1 MKPFKRH
8 NKRLLIMIAMS
19 ITCAC
24 ASTAYAEINE
34 RPGPDATYDDKV
46 VLDSEWQIYHNEY
59 AGAEKRK
66 YTFNKGLTVSPNVSS
81 TGNAIYLS
89 GNVDVDFEL
98 GNGSEMNLESSG
110 GALEV
115 NPNSKLTINGD
126 NSNLYFGNKEW
137 DEYNDAATIYMDEG
151 SKLEIHAGNLTT
163 SGGAETNLKLFDN
176 AQATINLTGNFNSD
190 AGGTAIAME
199 NDYRNSDTSLSI
211 QAANITL
218 GTTDLE
224 TAHRKAGLYL
234 LAYEKN
240 GDNKLSVDLHAKDTL
255 KISGF
260 AKGIQTFGSSLI
272 NLKGKAIII
281 SAESDSQGK
290 GLSLDSYQAIK
301 PSTLNAEADNI
312 SISGSQYAI
321 YSEDRAITKLNATE
335 NVKLSSSYIGIY
347 AKDKADTQIKA
358 ADNIT
363 VSGSSWGAIY
373 NENGVNTQLHA
384 SKTLNLLSDKWGIV
398 NDNSIVNAQAEKAI
412 NIKGTVW
419 TSGGHITV
427 GKDSSTLQTVI
438 NGDLTAENNGY
449 ITAFVNN
456 AGSSFTGNTTDAHWQ
471 DVNTRDAGNKGI
483 HLTLN
488 DGSVWNDFDYDSTIQ
503 VLDTSKAKVDMQ
515 DSHFKGL
522 FIGTLKGDKSTFNMD
537 IDAGTNTN
545 NSDRLY
551 IAGTHTGNHYI
562 TLNNVNSEG
571 KIDGAAGTVL
581 VSVNNEQGKFFAND
595 HEGSL
600 YWYKYSLD
608 SKHNEQA
615 GSIYNTDW
623 YLKEVEVIPALPL
636 GPAFATKPK
645 PTTSVDAVDAT
656 QRLAFANWVED
667 DKFMQRMGD
676 LRYETNNEAGV
687 WMRVKSGKY
696 SGDGFSNRHTMYQL
710 GYDDVVKENEKL
722 KRYQGVAFS
731 YNDGKNS
738 FNRGS
743 GKLKAKSIGFYSTD
757 LRKKGH
763 YLDLGFKI
771 YNADSDFTVFDT
783 EGKKITGA
791 FDNTGI
797 SLSAKYGRKK
807 YIDEHWS
814 IEPQAQLTFG
824 YLGGARYTTSN
835 GIHVSQ
841 SDPNSVLGRIGCNFM
856 YDMDENNTVYLK
868 ANWLHQFAGNYGV
881 TLTNGNDSLRIDNH
895 DHDTWFEYG
904 FGFACMIGKNNHL
917 YADVERSTGGSLR
930 KDWQWNAGMFWT
942 F

>member
-1 MKPFKRH
+1 MKSKKT
-8 NKRLLIMIAMS
+8 NKILLS
-19 ITCAC
+19 ILTASLAFAC

-46 VLDSEWQIYHNEY
+46 VLDSEWQIYNDEY

-110 GALEV
+110 GALQV
-115 NPNSKLTINGD
+115 SPNSKLTINGD

-137 DEYNDAATIYMDEG
+137 DEYNDAATIYMDKG
-151 SKLEIHAGNLTT
+151 SKLEISAGNLTT

-176 AQATINLTGNFNSD
+176 AQANINLTGNFTSD

-224 TAHRKAGLYL
+224 TARRQAGLYL
-234 LAYEKN
+234 LAYAAN

-260 AKGIQTFGSSLI
+260 AKGIQTFGNALI
-272 NLKGKAIII
+272 NLRGKTIII

-290 GLSLDSYQAIK
+290 GLSLNSWDAAK
-301 PSTLNAEADNI
+301 PSILKAEAENLSIKGSDYAIYANDRVDAQLNATGDIN
-312 SISGSQYAI
+312 ISGSNYAI
-321 YSEDRAITKLNATE
+321 SANKNTDIQLKSGQNLN
-335 NVKLSSSYIGIY
+335 I
-347 AKDKADTQIKA
+347 
-358 ADNIT
+358 
-363 VSGSSWGAIY
+363 
-373 NENGVNTQLHA
+373 
-384 SKTLNLLSDKWGIV
+384 LSDTWGIV
-398 NDNSIVNAQAEKAI
+398 SFDSTVNAQAEKAI
-412 NIKGTVW
+412 NIRGKVW

-438 NGDLTAENNGY
+438 NGNLTAKNNGY
-449 ITAFVNN
+449 IAAFVNN

-488 DGSVWNDFDYDSTIQ
+488 DGSVWNDFGSNSTIQ

-515 DSHFKGL
+515 DGKFNGL

-537 IDAGTNTN
+537 IDASTNTN

-551 IAGTHTGNHYI
+551 IAGTHSGNHYI
-562 TLNNVNSEG
+562 TLNNVNADG
-571 KIDGAAGTVL
+571 NTDGAAGTVL
-581 VSVNNEQGKFFAND
+581 VSVKDEQGNFFAND
-595 HEGSL
+595 KEGSL
-600 YWYKYSLD
+600 YWNKYTLD
-608 SKHNEQA
+608 KQDSATDGYTK
-615 GSIYNTDW
+615 DW
-623 YLKEVEVIPALPL
+623 YLKKVEFIPS
-636 GPAFATKPK
+636 K

-667 DKFMQRMGD
+667 DKLMQRMGD
-676 LRYETNNEAGV
+676 LRHETNNEEGV
-687 WMRVKSGKY
+687 WVRVKGGKY

-710 GYDDVVKENEKL
+710 GYDDVVKNTDKL

-731 YNDGKNS
+731 YDDGKNS

-757 LRKKGH
+757 LRNKGH
-763 YLDLGFKI
+763 YLDLALKI
-771 YNADSDFTVFDT
+771 YDADSDFTVFDT
-783 EGKKITGA
+783 EGKKITGT
-791 FDNTGI
+791 FDNSGI
-797 SLSAKYGRKK
+797 SLSAEYGRKK
-807 YIDEHWS
+807 YLDEHWS

-824 YLGGARYTTSN
+824 YLDGARYTTSN

-856 YDMDENNTVYLK
+856 YDMDEKNTVYLK
-868 ANWLHQFAGNYGV
+868 ANWLHQFAGNYGA

-904 FGFACMIGKNNHL
+904 LGFACMTGKNNHL

-930 KDWQWNAGMFWT
+930 KNWQWNAGMFWT

>member
-46 VLDSEWQIYHNEY
+46 VLDSEWQIYNNEY

-66 YTFNKGLTVSPNVSS
+66 YTFNKGLTVSPNDSS

-98 GNGSEMNLESSG
+98 GNGSEMNLESSS
-110 GALEV
+110 GALNV
-115 NPNSKLTINGD
+115 NPNSKLTINGV
-126 NSNLYFGNKEW
+126 NSNLYFGNKNW
-137 DEYNDAATIYMDEG
+137 NEYNEAATIYMDKG
-151 SKLEIHAGNLTT
+151 SKLEINAGNLTT

-176 AQATINLTGNFNSD
+176 AQATINLTGDFTSD

-224 TAHRKAGLYL
+224 TADRMAGLYL
-234 LAYEKN
+234 LAYRED
-240 GDNKLSVDLHAKDTL
+240 GDNKLSVDLSAKDTL

-260 AKGIQTFGSSLI
+260 AKGIQTFGNALI
-272 NLKGKAIII
+272 NLRGKTIII

-290 GLSLDSYQAIK
+290 GLSLNSYDAAK
-301 PSTLNAEADNI
+301 PSILKAEAENL
-312 SISGSQYAI
+312 SITGSEYAI
-321 YSEDRAITKLNATE
+321 YANDRVDAQLNATGDI
-335 NVKLSSSYIGIY
+335 NISSSEYAIY
-347 AKDKADTQIKA
+347 ANDRVDAQLNATGDI
-358 ADNIT
+358 NISSSNYAISANKNT
-363 VSGSSWGAIY
+363 DIQLKSGQ
-373 NENGVNTQLHA
+373 N
-384 SKTLNLLSDKWGIV
+384 LNILSDTWGIV
-398 NDNSIVNAQAEKAI
+398 SFDSTVNAQAEKAI
-412 NIKGTVW
+412 NIRGKVW

-438 NGDLTAENNGY
+438 NGDLTAKNNGY
-449 ITAFVNN
+449 ITAFVNK

-515 DSHFKGL
+515 DDKFKGL

-537 IDAGTNTN
+537 IDASTNTN

-562 TLNNVNSEG
+562 TLNNVNADG
-571 KIDGAAGTVL
+571 NTDGAAGTVL
-581 VSVNNEQGKFFAND
+581 VSVKDEQGKFLAND
-595 HEGSL
+595 KESSL
-600 YWYKYSLD
+600 YWYKYTLD
-608 SKHNEQA
+608 HQDSTTD
-615 GSIYNTDW
+615 GYNTDW
-623 YLKEVEVIPALPL
+623 YLKGVEIIPAYPL
-636 GPAFATKPK
+636 NPANPR

-667 DKFMQRMGD
+667 DKLMQRMGD
-676 LRYETNNEAGV
+676 LRHETNNEEGV
-687 WMRVKSGKY
+687 WVRVKGGKY

-710 GYDDVVKENEKL
+710 GYDDVVKNTDKL
-722 KRYQGVAFS
+722 KRYQGVAFA
-731 YNDGKNS
+731 YDDGKNS

-757 LRKKGH
+757 LRNKGH
-763 YLDLGFKI
+763 YLDVVFKI
-771 YNADSDFTVFDT
+771 YDADSDFTVFDS

-797 SLSAKYGRKK
+797 SLSAEYGRKK
-807 YIDEHWS
+807 YLDEHWS
-814 IEPQAQLTFG
+814 IEPQAQLTLG

-856 YDMDENNTVYLK
+856 YDMDEKNTVYLK

-904 FGFACMIGKNNHL
+904 LGFACMTGKNNHL

-930 KDWQWNAGMFWT
+930 KNWQWNAGMFWT

>member
-1 MKPFKRH
+1 MKSKKT
-8 NKRLLIMIAMS
+8 NEILLS
-19 ITCAC
+19 ILTASLAFAC
-24 ASTAYAEINE
+24 ASNAYAEINE
-34 RPGPDATYDDKV
+34 RPKFDATYDEKV
-46 VLDSEWQIYHNEY
+46 VLDSEWQIYNDEY

-115 NPNSKLTINGD
+115 NTNSKLTINGV
-126 NSNLYFGNKEW
+126 NSNLYFGNKKW
-137 DEYNDAATIYMDEG
+137 DEYNGAATIYMDEG

-176 AQATINLTGNFNSD
+176 AQAKINLTGNFTSD

-224 TAHRKAGLYL
+224 TADRKAGLYL
-234 LAYEKN
+234 LAYKEN

-260 AKGIQTFGSSLI
+260 AKGIQTFGNALI
-272 NLKGKAIII
+272 NLRGKTIII

-290 GLSLDSYQAIK
+290 GLSLNSWDAAK
-301 PSTLNAEADNI
+301 PSILKAEAENLSIKGSDYAIYANDRVDAQLNATGDIN
-312 SISGSQYAI
+312 ISGSNYAI
-321 YSEDRAITKLNATE
+321 SANKNTDIQLKSGQNLN
-335 NVKLSSSYIGIY
+335 I
-347 AKDKADTQIKA
+347 
-358 ADNIT
+358 
-363 VSGSSWGAIY
+363 
-373 NENGVNTQLHA
+373 
-384 SKTLNLLSDKWGIV
+384 LSDTWGIV
-398 NDNSIVNAQAEKAI
+398 SFDSTVNAQAEKAI
-412 NIKGTVW
+412 NIKGTIW
-419 TSGGHITV
+419 TSGGNITV
-427 GKDSSTLQTVI
+427 GKDSSILQTVI
-438 NGDLTAENNGY
+438 NGDLTAKNNGY

-562 TLNNVNSEG
+562 TLNNVNADG
-571 KIDGAAGTVL
+571 NADGAAGTVL
-581 VSVNNEQGKFFAND
+581 VSVKDEQGNFFAND
-595 HEGSL
+595 KEGSL
-600 YWYKYSLD
+600 YWNKYTLD
-608 SKHNEQA
+608 MQDSA
-615 GSIYNTDW
+615 TDGYTKEW
-623 YLKEVEVIPALPL
+623 YLKKVEFIPS
-636 GPAFATKPK
+636 K

-676 LRYETNNEAGV
+676 LHYETNNEEGV
-687 WMRVKSGKY
+687 WMRVKGGKY

-743 GKLKAKSIGFYSTD
+743 GKLKAKSIAFYSTD

-814 IEPQAQLTFG
+814 IEPQAQLTLG
-824 YLGGARYTTSN
+824 YLDGARYTTSN

-881 TLTNGNDSLRIDNH
+881 TLTNGNDSLRIDNN

-904 FGFACMIGKNNHL
+904 FGFACMIGKNKHL

>member
-1 MKPFKRH
+1 MKSKKT
-8 NKRLLIMIAMS
+8 NKILLS
-19 ITCAC
+19 ILTASLAFAC

-46 VLDSEWQIYHNEY
+46 VLDSEWQIYNDEY

-98 GNGSEMNLESSG
+98 GNGSEMNLESSS
-110 GALEV
+110 GALNV
-115 NPNSKLTINGD
+115 NPNSKLTINGV
-126 NSNLYFGNKEW
+126 NSNLYFGNKNW
-137 DEYNDAATIYMDEG
+137 NEYNEAATIYMDKG
-151 SKLEIHAGNLTT
+151 SKLEINAGNLTT

-176 AQATINLTGNFNSD
+176 AQAKINLTGNFTSD

-199 NDYRNSDTSLSI
+199 NDCRNSDTSLSI

-224 TAHRKAGLYL
+224 TARRQAGLYL
-234 LAYEKN
+234 LAYEEN

-260 AKGIQTFGSSLI
+260 AKGIQTFGSPLI

-290 GLSLDSYQAIK
+290 GLSLNSYQAIK

-321 YSEDRAITKLNATE
+321 YSNDRAITNLNATE

-373 NENGVNTQLHA
+373 NENGANTQLHA

-419 TSGGHITV
+419 TSGGNITV
-427 GKDSSTLQTVI
+427 GKDSSILQTVI
-438 NGDLTAENNGY
+438 NGDLTAKNNGY
-449 ITAFVNN
+449 ITAFVSN

-488 DGSVWNDFDYDSTIQ
+488 DGSVWNDFGSNSTIQ

-515 DSHFKGL
+515 DGKFNGL

-537 IDAGTNTN
+537 IDASTNTN

-562 TLNNVNSEG
+562 TLNNVNADG
-571 KIDGAAGTVL
+571 NTDGAAGTVL
-581 VSVNNEQGKFFAND
+581 VSVKDEQGNFFAND
-595 HEGSL
+595 KEGSL
-600 YWYKYSLD
+600 YWNKYTLD
-608 SKHNEQA
+608 MQDSATDGYTK
-615 GSIYNTDW
+615 DW
-623 YLKEVEVIPALPL
+623 YLKKVEFIPS
-636 GPAFATKPK
+636 K

-667 DKFMQRMGD
+667 DKLMQRMGD
-676 LRYETNNEAGV
+676 LRHETNNEEGV
-687 WMRVKSGKY
+687 WGRVKGGKY

-710 GYDDVVKENEKL
+710 GYDDVVKNTDKL

-731 YNDGKNS
+731 YDDGKNS

-757 LRKKGH
+757 IRNKGH
-763 YLDLGFKI
+763 YLDLAFKI
-771 YNADSDFTVFDT
+771 YDADSDFTVFDT

-791 FDNTGI
+791 FENSGI
-797 SLSAKYGRKK
+797 SLSAEYGRKK
-807 YIDEHWS
+807 YLNEHWS
-814 IEPQAQLTFG
+814 IEPQAQLTLG

-895 DHDTWFEYG
+895 DRDTWFEYG

>member
-1 MKPFKRH
+1 MKSKKT
-8 NKRLLIMIAMS
+8 NKILLS
-19 ITCAC
+19 ILTASLAFAC

-46 VLDSEWQIYHNEY
+46 VLDSEWQIYNDEY

-89 GNVDVDFEL
+89 RNVDVDFEL
-98 GNGSEMNLESSG
+98 GNGSEMNLESSS
-110 GALEV
+110 GALNV
-115 NPNSKLTINGD
+115 NPNSKLTINGV

-176 AQATINLTGNFNSD
+176 AQATINLTGNFTSD

-224 TAHRKAGLYL
+224 TADRKAGLYL
-234 LAYEKN
+234 LAYEEN
-240 GDNKLSVDLHAKDTL
+240 GDNKLTVDLHAKDTL

-373 NENGVNTQLHA
+373 NENGANTQLHA

-412 NIKGTVW
+412 NIKGTIW
-419 TSGGHITV
+419 TSGGHITI

-438 NGDLTAENNGY
+438 HGDLTAKNNGY

-515 DSHFKGL
+515 DGKFNGL

-537 IDAGTNTN
+537 IDASTNTN

-562 TLNNVNSEG
+562 TLNNVNADG
-571 KIDGAAGTVL
+571 NTDGAAGTVL
-581 VSVNNEQGKFFAND
+581 VSVKDEQGNFFAND
-595 HEGSL
+595 KEGSL
-600 YWYKYSLD
+600 YWNKYTLD
-608 SKHNEQA
+608 MQDSATDGYTK
-615 GSIYNTDW
+615 DW
-623 YLKEVEVIPALPL
+623 YLKKVEFIPS
-636 GPAFATKPK
+636 K

-676 LRYETNNEAGV
+676 LRHETNNEEGV
-687 WMRVKSGKY
+687 WVRVKGGKY

-710 GYDDVVKENEKL
+710 GYDDVVKNTDKL

-731 YNDGKNS
+731 YDDGKNS

-757 LRKKGH
+757 IRNKGH
-763 YLDLGFKI
+763 YLDLALKI
-771 YNADSDFTVFDT
+771 YDADSDFTVFDT
-783 EGKKITGA
+783 EGKKITGT
-791 FDNTGI
+791 FDNSGI
-797 SLSAKYGRKK
+797 SLSAEYGRKK
-807 YIDEHWS
+807 YLDEHWS
-814 IEPQAQLTFG
+814 IEPQAQLTLG
-824 YLGGARYTTSN
+824 YLDGARYTTSN

-856 YDMDENNTVYLK
+856 YDMDEKNTVYLK
-868 ANWLHQFAGNYGV
+868 ANWLHQFAGNYGA

-904 FGFACMIGKNNHL
+904 LGFACMIGKNNHL

>member
-46 VLDSEWQIYHNEY
+46 VLDSEWQIYNNEY

-66 YTFNKGLTVSPNVSS
+66 YTFNKGLTVSPNDSS

-98 GNGSEMNLESSG
+98 GNGSEMNLESSS
-110 GALEV
+110 GALNV
-115 NPNSKLTINGD
+115 NPNSKLTINGV
-126 NSNLYFGNKEW
+126 NSNLYFGNKNW
-137 DEYNDAATIYMDEG
+137 NEYNEAATIYMDKG
-151 SKLEIHAGNLTT
+151 SKLEINAGNLTT

-176 AQATINLTGNFNSD
+176 AQATINLTGNFTSD

-224 TAHRKAGLYL
+224 TARRKAGLYL
-234 LAYEKN
+234 LAYEEN
-240 GDNKLSVDLHAKDTL
+240 GDNKLSVDLSAKDTL

-260 AKGIQTFGSSLI
+260 AKGIQTFGNALI
-272 NLKGKAIII
+272 NLRGKTIII

-290 GLSLDSYQAIK
+290 GLSLNSYDAAK
-301 PSTLNAEADNI
+301 PSILKAEAENL
-312 SISGSQYAI
+312 SIKGSEYAI
-321 YSEDRAITKLNATE
+321 YANDRVDAQLNATGDI
-335 NVKLSSSYIGIY
+335 NISGLNYAIY
-347 AKDKADTQIKA
+347 ANKNTDIQLKTGQNL
-358 ADNIT
+358 NI
-363 VSGSSWGAIY
+363 
-373 NENGVNTQLHA
+373 
-384 SKTLNLLSDKWGIV
+384 LSDTWGIV
-398 NDNSIVNAQAEKAI
+398 SFDSTVNAQADDAI

-419 TSGGHITV
+419 TSGGNITV
-427 GKDSSTLQTVI
+427 GKDSSILQTVI
-438 NGDLTAENNGY
+438 NGNLTAKNNGY
-449 ITAFVNN
+449 IAAFVNN

-515 DSHFKGL
+515 DDKFKRL
-522 FIGTLKGDKSTFNMD
+522 SIGTLKGDKSTFNMD
-537 IDAGTNTN
+537 IDAGINTN

-562 TLNNVNSEG
+562 TLNNVNADG
-571 KIDGAAGTVL
+571 NTDGAAGTVL
-581 VSVNNEQGKFFAND
+581 VSVKDEQGKFLAND
-595 HEGSL
+595 KESSL
-600 YWYKYSLD
+600 YWYKYTLD
-608 SKHNEQA
+608 HQDSTTD
-615 GSIYNTDW
+615 GYNTDW
-623 YLKEVEVIPALPL
+623 YLKGVEIIPAYPL
-636 GPAFATKPK
+636 NPANPR

-667 DKFMQRMGD
+667 DKLMQRMGD
-676 LRYETNNEAGV
+676 LRHETNNEEGV
-687 WMRVKSGKY
+687 WVRVKGGKY
-696 SGDGFSNRHTMYQL
+696 SGDGFSNHHTMYQL
-710 GYDDVVKENEKL
+710 GYDDVVKNTDKL

-731 YNDGKNS
+731 YDDGKNS

-743 GKLKAKSIGFYSTD
+743 GKLKAKSIGFYNTD
-757 LRKKGH
+757 LRNKGH
-763 YLDLGFKI
+763 YLDVVFKI
-771 YNADSDFTVFDT
+771 YDADSDFTVFDT

-797 SLSAKYGRKK
+797 SLSAEYGRKK
-807 YIDEHWS
+807 YLDEHWS
-814 IEPQAQLTFG
+814 IEPQAQLTLG

-856 YDMDENNTVYLK
+856 YDMDEKNTVYLK

-904 FGFACMIGKNNHL
+904 LGFACMTGKNNHL

-930 KDWQWNAGMFWT
+930 KNWQWNAGMFWT

>member
-1 MKPFKRH
+1 MKSFKSH
-8 NKRLLIMIAMS
+8 KKSLLAMIAMS

-24 ASTAYAEINE
+24 ASSAYAEINE
-34 RPGPDATYDDKV
+34 RPRFDATYDDKV
-46 VLDSEWQIYHNEY
+46 VLDYEWQISPDEY
-59 AGAEKRK
+59 TGAEKRK
-66 YTFNKGLTVSPNVSS
+66 YTFNKGLTVSPNVSY
-81 TGNAIYLS
+81 TGNAIYLYR
-89 GNVDVDFEL
+89 NIDVDFEL

-115 NPNSKLTINGD
+115 NTNSKLTINGV
-126 NSNLYFGNKEW
+126 NSNLYFGNKKW
-137 DEYNDAATIYMDEG
+137 NEYNEAATIYMDEG
-151 SKLEIHAGNLTT
+151 SKLEINAGNLTT

-176 AQATINLTGNFNSD
+176 AQATINLTGNFTSD

-234 LAYEKN
+234 LAYKEN

-260 AKGIQTFGSSLI
+260 AKGIQTFGNALI
-272 NLKGKAIII
+272 NLQGKTIII
-281 SAESDSQGK
+281 SAESDSQGR
-290 GLSLDSYQAIK
+290 GLSLNSYDAAK
-301 PSTLNAEADNI
+301 PSILKAKAENL
-312 SISGSQYAI
+312 SIKGSEYAI
-321 YSEDRAITKLNATE
+321 YANDRVDAQLNATGDI
-335 NVKLSSSYIGIY
+335 NISSSNY
-347 AKDKADTQIKA
+347 AISANKNTDIQLKSGQNL
-358 ADNIT
+358 NI
-363 VSGSSWGAIY
+363 
-373 NENGVNTQLHA
+373 
-384 SKTLNLLSDKWGIV
+384 LSDTWGIV
-398 NDNSIVNAQAEKAI
+398 SFDSTVNAQAEKAI
-412 NIKGTVW
+412 NIRGKVW

-438 NGDLTAENNGY
+438 NGDLTAKNNGY

-471 DVNTRDAGNKGI
+471 DVTTRDAGNKGI

-488 DGSVWNDFDYDSTIQ
+488 DASVWNDFDYDSTIQ
-503 VLDTSKAKVDMQ
+503 VLDTSKAKVNMQ
-515 DSHFKGL
+515 DDKFKGL

-537 IDAGTNTN
+537 IDASTNTN

-562 TLNNVNSEG
+562 TLNNVNADG
-571 KIDGAAGTVL
+571 NTDGAAGTVL
-581 VSVNNEQGKFFAND
+581 VSVKDEQGKFFAND
-595 HEGSL
+595 KEGSL
-600 YWYKYSLD
+600 YWNKYTLD
-608 SKHNEQA
+608 MQDSATDGYTK
-615 GSIYNTDW
+615 DW
-623 YLKEVEVIPALPL
+623 YLKKVEFIPS
-636 GPAFATKPK
+636 K

-667 DKFMQRMGD
+667 DKLMQRMGD
-676 LRYETNNEAGV
+676 LRHETNNEEGV
-687 WMRVKSGKY
+687 WVRVKGGKY

-710 GYDDVVKENEKL
+710 GYDDVVKENEEL

-731 YNDGKNS
+731 YDDGKNS

-743 GKLKAKSIGFYSTD
+743 GKLKAKSIGFYNTD
-757 LRKKGH
+757 LRNKGH
-763 YLDLGFKI
+763 YLDVVFKI
-771 YNADSDFTVFDT
+771 YDADSDFTVFDS

-797 SLSAKYGRKK
+797 SLSAEYGRKK
-807 YIDEHWS
+807 YLDEHWS
-814 IEPQAQLTFG
+814 IEPQAQLTLG

-856 YDMDENNTVYLK
+856 YDMDEKNTVYLK

-904 FGFACMIGKNNHL
+904 LGFACMTGKNNHL

-930 KDWQWNAGMFWT
+930 KNWQWNAGMFWT

>member
-1 MKPFKRH
+1 MKSKKT
-8 NKRLLIMIAMS
+8 NKILLS
-19 ITCAC
+19 ILTASLAFAC

-34 RPGPDATYDDKV
+34 RPKYDATYDEKV
-46 VLDSEWQIYHNEY
+46 VLNSEWQIYPDEY
-59 AGAEKRK
+59 SGANKRK
-66 YTFNKGLTVSPNVSS
+66 YTFNKGLTISPNTSY
-81 TGNAIYLS
+81 TGNAILVS
-89 GNVDVDFEL
+89 SNVDLNFEL
-98 GNGSEMNLESSG
+98 GIGSEMNLQSTG
-110 GALEV
+110 GALGI
-115 NPNSKLTINGD
+115 NNSSQLIINGV
-126 NSNLYFGNKEW
+126 NSNLYFGNKKW
-137 DEYNDAATIYMDEG
+137 DEYHEAATIYMDQG
-151 SKLEIHAGNLTT
+151 SKLEINAGNLTT
-163 SGGAETNLKLFDN
+163 TGGAETNLKLFDN
-176 AQATINLTGNFNSD
+176 AQAKINLTGNFISD
-190 AGGTAIAME
+190 AGGTGIAME
-199 NDYRNSDTSLSI
+199 NDYQNSDTSLSI

-224 TAHRKAGLYL
+224 TAARKAGLYL
-234 LAYEKN
+234 LAYQED
-240 GDNKLSVDLHAKDTL
+240 GDNKLSVDLQAKETL

-260 AKGIQTFGSSLI
+260 AKGIQTFGSPLI

-281 SAESDSQGK
+281 SADSTTK
-290 GLSLDSYQAIK
+290 GTGLYLDSYKAIK

-321 YSEDRAITKLNATE
+321 YSNDRAITKLNATE

-373 NENGVNTQLHA
+373 NENGANTQLHA

-419 TSGGHITV
+419 TSGGNITV

-438 NGDLTAENNGY
+438 HGDLTAKNNGY

-456 AGSSFTGNTTDAHWQ
+456 AGSSFTGKTTDAHWQ
-471 DVNTRDAGNKGI
+471 DVNTRNAGNKGI

-488 DGSVWNDFDYDSTIQ
+488 DGSVWNDFGSNSTIQ

-515 DSHFKGL
+515 DGKFNGL

-537 IDAGTNTN
+537 IDASTNTN

-562 TLNNVNSEG
+562 TLNNVNADG
-571 KIDGAAGTVL
+571 NTDGAAGTVL
-581 VSVNNEQGKFFAND
+581 VSVKDEQGNFFAND
-595 HEGSL
+595 KEGSL
-600 YWYKYSLD
+600 YWNKYTLD
-608 SKHNEQA
+608 MQDSATDGYTK
-615 GSIYNTDW
+615 DW
-623 YLKEVEVIPALPL
+623 YLKKVEFIPS
-636 GPAFATKPK
+636 K

-676 LRYETNNEAGV
+676 LHYETNNEEGV
-687 WMRVKSGKY
+687 WMRVKGGKY

-743 GKLKAKSIGFYSTD
+743 GKLKAKSIAFYSTD

-807 YIDEHWS
+807 YIDAHWS
-814 IEPQAQLTFG
+814 IEPQAQLTLG
-824 YLGGARYTTSN
+824 YLDGARYTTSN

-881 TLTNGNDSLRIDNH
+881 TLTNGNDSLRIDNN

-904 FGFACMIGKNNHL
+904 FGFACMIGKNKHL

>member
-1 MKPFKRH
+1 MKTFKSY
-8 NKRLLIMIAMS
+8 KKSLLAMIAMS

-24 ASTAYAEINE
+24 ASSAYAEINE
-34 RPGPDATYDDKV
+34 RPKFDATYDDKV
-46 VLDSEWQIYHNEY
+46 VLDYEWQISPDEY
-59 AGAEKRK
+59 TGAEKRK
-66 YTFNKGLTVSPNVSS
+66 YTFNKGLTVSPNVSY
-81 TGNAIYLS
+81 TGNAIYLYR
-89 GNVDVDFEL
+89 NIDVDFEL

-115 NPNSKLTINGD
+115 NTNSKLTINGV
-126 NSNLYFGNKEW
+126 NSNLYFGNKKW

-151 SKLEIHAGNLTT
+151 SKLEINAGNLTT

-176 AQATINLTGNFNSD
+176 AQATINLTGNFTSD

-234 LAYEKN
+234 LAYNEN

-260 AKGIQTFGSSLI
+260 AKGIQTFGNALI
-272 NLKGKAIII
+272 NLRGKTIII
-281 SAESDSQGK
+281 SAESDSQGR
-290 GLSLDSYQAIK
+290 GLSLNSYDAAK
-301 PSTLNAEADNI
+301 PSILKAEAENL
-312 SISGSQYAI
+312 SIKGSDYAI
-321 YSEDRAITKLNATE
+321 YANDRVDAQLNATGDI
-335 NVKLSSSYIGIY
+335 NISGLNY
-347 AKDKADTQIKA
+347 AISANKNTDIQLKSGQNL
-358 ADNIT
+358 NI
-363 VSGSSWGAIY
+363 
-373 NENGVNTQLHA
+373 
-384 SKTLNLLSDKWGIV
+384 LSDTWGIV
-398 NDNSIVNAQAEKAI
+398 SFDSTVNAQAEKAI
-412 NIKGTVW
+412 NIRGKVW

-438 NGDLTAENNGY
+438 NGDLTAKNNGY

-471 DVNTRDAGNKGI
+471 DVTTRDAGNKGI

-488 DGSVWNDFDYDSTIQ
+488 GGSVWNDFDYDSTIQ

-515 DSHFKGL
+515 DDKFKGL

-562 TLNNVNSEG
+562 TLNNVNADG
-571 KIDGAAGTVL
+571 NTDGAAGTVL
-581 VSVNNEQGKFFAND
+581 VSVKDEQGNFFAND
-595 HEGSL
+595 KEGSL
-600 YWYKYSLD
+600 YWNKYTLD
-608 SKHNEQA
+608 KQDSATDGYTK
-615 GSIYNTDW
+615 DW
-623 YLKEVEVIPALPL
+623 YLKKVEFIPS
-636 GPAFATKPK
+636 K

-667 DKFMQRMGD
+667 DKLMQRMGD
-676 LRYETNNEAGV
+676 LRHETNNEEGV
-687 WMRVKSGKY
+687 WVRVKGGKY
-696 SGDGFSNRHTMYQL
+696 SGDGFSNRHTMYQI
-710 GYDDVVKENEKL
+710 GYDDVVKENEEL

-731 YNDGKNS
+731 YDDGKNS
-738 FNRGS
+738 FNRGN
-743 GKLKAKSIGFYSTD
+743 GKLKAKSIGFYNTD
-757 LRKKGH
+757 LRNKGH
-763 YLDLGFKI
+763 YLDVVFKI
-771 YNADSDFTVFDT
+771 YDADSDFTVFDS

-797 SLSAKYGRKK
+797 SLSAEYGRKK
-807 YIDEHWS
+807 YLDEHWS
-814 IEPQAQLTFG
+814 VEPQAQLTLG

-856 YDMDENNTVYLK
+856 YDMDEKNTVYLK
-868 ANWLHQFAGNYGV
+868 ANWLHHFAGNYGV

-904 FGFACMIGKNNHL
+904 FGFACMTGKNNHL

-930 KDWQWNAGMFWT
+930 KNWQWNAGMFWT

>member
-34 RPGPDATYDDKV
+34 RPGPDATYDDEV
-46 VLDSEWQIYHNEY
+46 VLDSEWQIFPNEY
-59 AGAEKRK
+59 TGAEKRK

-81 TGNAIYLS
+81 TGNAIYLLK
-89 GNVDVDFEL
+89 NIDVDFEL
-98 GNGSEMNLESSG
+98 GNGSEMNLKSSG
-110 GALEV
+110 GALQV
-115 NPNSKLTINGD
+115 SPNSKLTINGD

-176 AQATINLTGNFNSD
+176 AQAKINLTGNFTSD

-199 NDYRNSDTSLSI
+199 NDCRNSDTSLSI

-224 TAHRKAGLYL
+224 TADRKAGLYL
-234 LAYEKN
+234 LAYRED

-260 AKGIQTFGSSLI
+260 AKGIQTFGNALI
-272 NLKGKAIII
+272 NLRGKTIII

-290 GLSLDSYQAIK
+290 GLSLNSWDAAK
-301 PSTLNAEADNI
+301 PSILKAEAENLSIKGSDYAIYANDRVDAQLNATGDIN
-312 SISGSQYAI
+312 ISGSNYAI
-321 YSEDRAITKLNATE
+321 SANKNTDIQLKSGQNLN
-335 NVKLSSSYIGIY
+335 I
-347 AKDKADTQIKA
+347 
-358 ADNIT
+358 
-363 VSGSSWGAIY
+363 
-373 NENGVNTQLHA
+373 
-384 SKTLNLLSDKWGIV
+384 LSDTWGIV
-398 NDNSIVNAQAEKAI
+398 SFDSTVNAQAEKAI
-412 NIKGTVW
+412 NIRGKVW

-438 NGDLTAENNGY
+438 NGNLTAKNNGY
-449 ITAFVNN
+449 IAAFVNN

-488 DGSVWNDFDYDSTIQ
+488 DGSVWNDFGSNSTIQ
-503 VLDTSKAKVDMQ
+503 VLDTSNAKIDMQ

-551 IAGTHTGNHYI
+551 IAGTHTGSHYI
-562 TLNNVNSEG
+562 TLNNVNADG
-571 KIDGAAGTVL
+571 NTDGAAGTVL
-581 VSVNNEQGKFFAND
+581 VSVKDEQGNFFAND
-595 HEGSL
+595 REGSL
-600 YWYKYSLD
+600 YWNKYTLD
-608 SKHNEQA
+608 KQDSATDGYTK
-615 GSIYNTDW
+615 DW
-623 YLKEVEVIPALPL
+623 YLKKVEFIPS
-636 GPAFATKPK
+636 K

-676 LRYETNNEAGV
+676 LHYETNNEEGV
-687 WMRVKSGKY
+687 WMRVKGGKY

-731 YNDGKNS
+731 YNDGKNG

-743 GKLKAKSIGFYSTD
+743 GKLKAKSICFYSTD

-797 SLSAKYGRKK
+797 NLSVKYGRKK

-814 IEPQAQLTFG
+814 IEPQAQLTLG

-895 DHDTWFEYG
+895 DHDT
-904 FGFACMIGKNNHL
+904 
-917 YADVERSTGGSLR
+917 
-930 KDWQWNAGMFWT
+930 
-942 F
+942 

>member
-1 MKPFKRH
+1 MKTFKSH
-8 NKRLLIMIAMS
+8 KKSLLAMIAMS

-34 RPGPDATYDDKV
+34 RPKFDATYDDKV
-46 VLDSEWQIYHNEY
+46 LLDYEWQISPDEY
-59 AGAEKRK
+59 TGAEKRK
-66 YTFNKGLTVSPNVSS
+66 YTFNKGLTVSPNVSY
-81 TGNAIYLS
+81 TGNAIYLYR
-89 GNVDVDFEL
+89 NIDVDFEL

-115 NPNSKLTINGD
+115 NTNSKLTINGV
-126 NSNLYFGNKEW
+126 NSNLYFGNKKW

-151 SKLEIHAGNLTT
+151 SKLEINAGNLTT

-176 AQATINLTGNFNSD
+176 AQATINLTGNFTSD

-234 LAYEKN
+234 LAYNEN

-260 AKGIQTFGSSLI
+260 AKGIQTFGNALI
-272 NLKGKAIII
+272 NLQGKTIII
-281 SAESDSQGK
+281 SAESDSQGR
-290 GLSLDSYQAIK
+290 GLSLNSYDAAK
-301 PSTLNAEADNI
+301 PSILKAEAENL
-312 SISGSQYAI
+312 SIKGSDYAI
-321 YSEDRAITKLNATE
+321 YANDRVDAQLNATGDI
-335 NVKLSSSYIGIY
+335 NISSSNY
-347 AKDKADTQIKA
+347 AISANKNTDIQLKSGQNL
-358 ADNIT
+358 NI
-363 VSGSSWGAIY
+363 
-373 NENGVNTQLHA
+373 
-384 SKTLNLLSDKWGIV
+384 LSDTWGIV
-398 NDNSIVNAQAEKAI
+398 SFDSTVNAQAEKAI
-412 NIKGTVW
+412 NIRGKVW

-438 NGDLTAENNGY
+438 NGDLTAKNNGY

-488 DGSVWNDFDYDSTIQ
+488 DASVWNDFDYDSTIQ

-515 DSHFKGL
+515 DDKFKGL

-562 TLNNVNSEG
+562 TLNNVNADG
-571 KIDGAAGTVL
+571 NTDGAAGTVL
-581 VSVNNEQGKFFAND
+581 VSVKDEQGNFFAND
-595 HEGSL
+595 KEGSL
-600 YWYKYSLD
+600 YWNKYTLD
-608 SKHNEQA
+608 KQDSTTD
-615 GSIYNTDW
+615 GYNTDW
-623 YLKEVEVIPALPL
+623 YLKKVEFIPD
-636 GPAFATKPK
+636 K

-667 DKFMQRMGD
+667 DKLMQRMGD
-676 LRYETNNEAGV
+676 LRHETNNEEGV
-687 WMRVKSGKY
+687 WVRVKGGKY

-710 GYDDVVKENEKL
+710 GYDDVVKNTDKL

-731 YNDGKNS
+731 YDDGKNS

-743 GKLKAKSIGFYSTD
+743 GKLKAKSIGFYNTD
-757 LRKKGH
+757 LRNKGH
-763 YLDLGFKI
+763 YLDVVFKI
-771 YNADSDFTVFDT
+771 YDADSDFTVFDS

-797 SLSAKYGRKK
+797 SLSAEYGRKK
-807 YIDEHWS
+807 YLDEHWS
-814 IEPQAQLTFG
+814 VEPQAQLTLG

-856 YDMDENNTVYLK
+856 YDMDEKNTVYLK

-904 FGFACMIGKNNHL
+904 LGFACMTGKNNHL

-930 KDWQWNAGMFWT
+930 KNWQWNAGVRWSF
-942 F
+942 

>member
-1 MKPFKRH
+1 MKSKKT
-8 NKRLLIMIAMS
+8 NKILLS
-19 ITCAC
+19 ILTASLAFAC
-24 ASTAYAEINE
+24 ASNAYAEINE

-46 VLDSEWQIYHNEY
+46 VLDSEWQIYNDEY

-98 GNGSEMNLESSG
+98 GNGSEMNLESSS
-110 GALEV
+110 GALNV
-115 NPNSKLTINGD
+115 NPNSKLTINGV

-151 SKLEIHAGNLTT
+151 SKLEISAGNLTT

-176 AQATINLTGNFNSD
+176 AQANINLTGNFTSD
-190 AGGTAIAME
+190 AGGSAIAME

-224 TAHRKAGLYL
+224 TARRKAGLYL
-234 LAYEKN
+234 LAYKEN

-260 AKGIQTFGSSLI
+260 AKGIQTFGNALI
-272 NLKGKAIII
+272 NLRGKNIII
-281 SAESDSQGK
+281 SAESDSQGI
-290 GLSLDSYQAIK
+290 GLSLNSYNAAK
-301 PSTLNAEADNI
+301 PSILKAEAENL
-312 SISGSQYAI
+312 SIKGSDYA
-321 YSEDRAITKLNATE
+321 
-335 NVKLSSSYIGIY
+335 IY
-347 AKDKADTQIKA
+347 AKDRVDAQLNATGDI
-358 ADNIT
+358 NI
-363 VSGSSWGAIY
+363 SGSNYAISA
-373 NENGVNTQLHA
+373 NQNTDIQL
-384 SKTLNLLSDKWGIV
+384 KTGQNLNILSDTWGIV
-398 NDNSIVNAQAEKAI
+398 SFDSTVNAQAEKAI
-412 NIKGTVW
+412 NIRGKVW

-438 NGDLTAENNGY
+438 NGDLTAKNNGY
-449 ITAFVNN
+449 IAAFVNN

-515 DSHFKGL
+515 DDKFRGL

-551 IAGTHTGNHYI
+551 IAGTHSGNHYI

-608 SKHNEQA
+608 SKPNEQA

-636 GPAFATKPK
+636 GPASSTKPK

-667 DKFMQRMGD
+667 DKLMQRMGD
-676 LRYETNNEAGV
+676 LRHETNNEEGV
-687 WMRVKSGKY
+687 WVRVKGGKY

-710 GYDDVVKENEKL
+710 GYDDVVKNTDKL

-731 YNDGKNS
+731 YDDGKNS

-757 LRKKGH
+757 IRNKGH
-763 YLDLGFKI
+763 YLDLAFKI
-771 YNADSDFTVFDT
+771 YDADSDFTVFDT

-791 FDNTGI
+791 FENSGI
-797 SLSAKYGRKK
+797 SLSAEYGRKK
-807 YIDEHWS
+807 YLDEHWS
-814 IEPQAQLTFG
+814 IEPQAQLTLG

-856 YDMDENNTVYLK
+856 YDMDEKNTVYLK

-904 FGFACMIGKNNHL
+904 FGFACMTGKNNHL

-930 KDWQWNAGMFWT
+930 KNWQWNAGMFWT

>member
-1 MKPFKRH
+1 MKSFKSH
-8 NKRLLIMIAMS
+8 KKSLLAMIAMS

-24 ASTAYAEINE
+24 ASSTYAEINE

-46 VLDSEWQIYHNEY
+46 VLDSEWQIYNNEY

-66 YTFNKGLTVSPNVSS
+66 YTFNKGLTVSPNDSS

-98 GNGSEMNLESSG
+98 GNGSEMNLESSS
-110 GALEV
+110 GALNV
-115 NPNSKLTINGD
+115 NPNSKLTINGV
-126 NSNLYFGNKEW
+126 NSNLYFGNKKW
-137 DEYNDAATIYMDEG
+137 DEYNGAATIYMDEG
-151 SKLEIHAGNLTT
+151 SKLEINAGNLTT

-176 AQATINLTGNFNSD
+176 AQATINLTGDFTSD
-190 AGGTAIAME
+190 DGGTAIAME

-224 TAHRKAGLYL
+224 TADRMAGLYL
-234 LAYEKN
+234 LAYRED
-240 GDNKLSVDLHAKDTL
+240 GDNKLSVDLSAKDTL

-260 AKGIQTFGSSLI
+260 AKGIQTFGNALI
-272 NLKGKAIII
+272 NLRGKTIII
-281 SAESDSQGK
+281 SAESDSQGR
-290 GLSLDSYQAIK
+290 GLSLNSYDAAK
-301 PSTLNAEADNI
+301 PSILKAKAENL
-312 SISGSQYAI
+312 SIKGSDYAI
-321 YSEDRAITKLNATE
+321 YANDRVEAQLNATGDI
-335 NVKLSSSYIGIY
+335 NISSSNY
-347 AKDKADTQIKA
+347 AISVNKNTDIQLNAGQNL
-358 ADNIT
+358 NI
-363 VSGSSWGAIY
+363 
-373 NENGVNTQLHA
+373 
-384 SKTLNLLSDKWGIV
+384 LSDIWGIV
-398 NDNSIVNAQAEKAI
+398 SFDSTVNAQAEKAI
-412 NIKGTVW
+412 NIRGKVW
-419 TSGGHITV
+419 TSGGHINV

-438 NGDLTAENNGY
+438 SGDLTAKNNGY
-449 ITAFVNN
+449 IAAFVNN

-515 DSHFKGL
+515 DDKFKGL

-581 VSVNNEQGKFFAND
+581 VSVKDEQGKFFANN

-608 SKHNEQA
+608 SKPNEQA

-623 YLKEVEVIPALPL
+623 YLKEVEIIPAYPL
-636 GPAFATKPK
+636 NPANPR

-667 DKFMQRMGD
+667 DKLMQRMGD
-676 LRYETNNEAGV
+676 LRHETNNEEGV
-687 WMRVKSGKY
+687 WVRVKGGKY

-722 KRYQGVAFS
+722 KRYQGVAFA
-731 YNDGKNS
+731 YDDGKNS

-743 GKLKAKSIGFYSTD
+743 GKLKAKSIGFYNTD
-757 LRKKGH
+757 LRNKGH
-763 YLDLGFKI
+763 YLDVVFKI
-771 YNADSDFTVFDT
+771 YDADSDFTVFDS

-797 SLSAKYGRKK
+797 SLSAEYGRKK
-807 YIDEHWS
+807 YLDEHWS
-814 IEPQAQLTFG
+814 IEPQAQLTLG

-835 GIHVSQ
+835 GIYVSQ

-856 YDMDENNTVYLK
+856 YDMDEKNTVYLK

-881 TLTNGNDSLRIDNH
+881 TLTNGHDSLRIDNH

-904 FGFACMIGKNNHL
+904 LGFACMTGKNNHL

-930 KDWQWNAGMFWT
+930 KNWQWNTGMFWT

>member
-1 MKPFKRH
+1 MKSKKT
-8 NKRLLIMIAMS
+8 NKILLS
-19 ITCAC
+19 ILTASLAFAC

-46 VLDSEWQIYHNEY
+46 VLDSEWQIYNDEY

-98 GNGSEMNLESSG
+98 GNGSEMNLESSS
-110 GALEV
+110 GALNV
-115 NPNSKLTINGD
+115 NPNSKLTINGV
-126 NSNLYFGNKEW
+126 NSNLYFGNKKW
-137 DEYNDAATIYMDEG
+137 DEYNGAATIYMDKG
-151 SKLEIHAGNLTT
+151 SKLEINAGNLTT

-176 AQATINLTGNFNSD
+176 AQAKINLTGNFTSD
-190 AGGTAIAME
+190 AGGTAIAMQ
-199 NDYRNSDTSLSI
+199 NDCRNSDTSLSI

-224 TAHRKAGLYL
+224 TARRQAGLYL

-260 AKGIQTFGSSLI
+260 AKGIQTFGSPLI

-290 GLSLDSYQAIK
+290 GLSLNSYQAIK

-321 YSEDRAITKLNATE
+321 YSNDRAITKLNATE

-373 NENGVNTQLHA
+373 NENGANTQLHA

-419 TSGGHITV
+419 TSGGNITV
-427 GKDSSTLQTVI
+427 GKDSSILQTVI
-438 NGDLTAENNGY
+438 NGDLTAKNNGY
-449 ITAFVNN
+449 ITAFVSN
-456 AGSSFTGNTTDAHWQ
+456 AGSSFNGNTTDAHWQ
-471 DVNTRDAGNKGI
+471 DVNTTDAGNKGI

-488 DGSVWNDFDYDSTIQ
+488 DGSVWNDFGSNSTIQ

-515 DSHFKGL
+515 DGKFNGL
-522 FIGTLKGDKSTFNMD
+522 FISTLKGDKSTFNMD
-537 IDAGTNTN
+537 IDASTNTN

-562 TLNNVNSEG
+562 TLNNVNADG
-571 KIDGAAGTVL
+571 NTDGAAGTVL
-581 VSVNNEQGKFFAND
+581 VSVKDEQGNFFAND
-595 HEGSL
+595 KEGSL
-600 YWYKYSLD
+600 YWNKYTLD
-608 SKHNEQA
+608 MQDSATDGYTK
-615 GSIYNTDW
+615 DW
-623 YLKEVEVIPALPL
+623 YLKKVEFIPS
-636 GPAFATKPK
+636 K

-667 DKFMQRMGD
+667 DKLMQRMGD
-676 LRYETNNEAGV
+676 LRHETNNDEGV
-687 WMRVKSGKY
+687 WGRVKGGKY

-710 GYDDVVKENEKL
+710 GYDDVVKNTDKL

-731 YNDGKNS
+731 YDDGKNS

-757 LRKKGH
+757 IRNKGH
-763 YLDLGFKI
+763 YLDLALKI
-771 YNADSDFTVFDT
+771 YDADSDFTVFDS

-797 SLSAKYGRKK
+797 SLSAEYGRKK
-807 YIDEHWS
+807 YLDEHWS
-814 IEPQAQLTFG
+814 IEPQAQLTLG
-824 YLGGARYTTSN
+824 YLDGARYTTSN

-881 TLTNGNDSLRIDNH
+881 TLTNGNDSLRIDNN

>member
-1 MKPFKRH
+1 MKSKKT
-8 NKRLLIMIAMS
+8 NKILLS
-19 ITCAC
+19 ILTASLAFAC
-24 ASTAYAEINE
+24 ASNAYAEINE

-46 VLDSEWQIYHNEY
+46 VLDSEWQIYNDEY

-98 GNGSEMNLESSG
+98 GNGSEMNLESSS
-110 GALEV
+110 GALNV
-115 NPNSKLTINGD
+115 NPNSKLTINGV
-126 NSNLYFGNKEW
+126 NSNLYFGNKNW
-137 DEYNDAATIYMDEG
+137 NEYNEAATIYMDKG

-176 AQATINLTGNFNSD
+176 AQAKINLTGNFTSD

-199 NDYRNSDTSLSI
+199 NDCRNSDTSLSI

-224 TAHRKAGLYL
+224 TARRQAGLYL
-234 LAYEKN
+234 LAYEEN

-260 AKGIQTFGSSLI
+260 AKGIQTFGSPLI

-290 GLSLDSYQAIK
+290 GLSLNSYQAIK

-321 YSEDRAITKLNATE
+321 YSNDRAITNLNATE

-363 VSGSSWGAIY
+363 VSGSSCGAIY
-373 NENGVNTQLHA
+373 NENGANTQLHA

-419 TSGGHITV
+419 TSGGNITV
-427 GKDSSTLQTVI
+427 GKDSSILQTVI
-438 NGDLTAENNGY
+438 NGDLTAKNNGY
-449 ITAFVNN
+449 ITAFVSN
-456 AGSSFTGNTTDAHWQ
+456 AGSSFNGNTTDAHWQ
-471 DVNTRDAGNKGI
+471 DVNTTDAGNKGI

-488 DGSVWNDFDYDSTIQ
+488 DGSVWNDFGSNSTIQ

-515 DSHFKGL
+515 DGKFNGL

-537 IDAGTNTN
+537 IDASTNTN

-562 TLNNVNSEG
+562 TLNNVNADG
-571 KIDGAAGTVL
+571 NTDGAAGTVL
-581 VSVNNEQGKFFAND
+581 VSVKDEQGNFFAND
-595 HEGSL
+595 KEGSL
-600 YWYKYSLD
+600 YWNKYTLD
-608 SKHNEQA
+608 MQDSATDGYTK
-615 GSIYNTDW
+615 DW
-623 YLKEVEVIPALPL
+623 YLKKVEFIPS
-636 GPAFATKPK
+636 K

-667 DKFMQRMGD
+667 DKLMQRMGD
-676 LRYETNNEAGV
+676 LRHKTNNEEGV
-687 WMRVKSGKY
+687 WVRVKGGKY

-710 GYDDVVKENEKL
+710 GYDDVVKNTDKL

-731 YNDGKNS
+731 YDDGKNS

-757 LRKKGH
+757 LRNKGH
-763 YLDLGFKI
+763 YLDLALKI
-771 YNADSDFTVFDT
+771 YDADSNFTVFDT
-783 EGKKITGA
+783 EGKKITGT
-791 FDNTGI
+791 FDNSGI
-797 SLSAKYGRKK
+797 SLSAEYGRKK
-807 YIDEHWS
+807 YLDEHWS
-814 IEPQAQLTFG
+814 IEPQAQLTLG
-824 YLGGARYTTSN
+824 YLDGARYTTSN

-881 TLTNGNDSLRIDNH
+881 TLTNGNDSLRIDNN

-917 YADVERSTGGSLR
+917 YADVERSTGGSLH

>member
-1 MKPFKRH
+1 MLYDVVKIILILFKDELDMKPFKSKK
-8 NKRLLIMIAMS
+8 NLLAMIAMS

-24 ASTAYAEINE
+24 ANTAYAEINE
-34 RPGPDATYDDKV
+34 RPKFDATYDDKV
-46 VLDSEWQIYHNEY
+46 VLDSEWQIHPDEY
-59 AGAEKRK
+59 TGAEKRK
-66 YTFNKGLTVSPNVSS
+66 YTFNKGLTVSPNVSY
-81 TGNAIYLS
+81 TGNAIYLDR
-89 GNVDVDFEL
+89 NIDVDFKL

-115 NPNSKLTINGD
+115 DTHSKLTINGV
-126 NSNLYFGNKEW
+126 NSNLYFGNKKW
-137 DEYNDAATIYMDEG
+137 DEYNGAATIYMDEG
-151 SKLEIHAGNLTT
+151 SKLEINAGNLTT

-176 AQATINLTGNFNSD
+176 AQAKINLTGNFTSD

-234 LAYEKN
+234 LAYNEN

-260 AKGIQTFGSSLI
+260 AKGIQTFGNALI
-272 NLKGKAIII
+272 NLRGKTIII
-281 SAESDSQGK
+281 SAESDSQGR
-290 GLSLDSYQAIK
+290 GLSLNSYDAAK
-301 PSTLNAEADNI
+301 PSILKAEAENLSIKGSDYAIYANDRVDAQLNATGDIN
-312 SISGSQYAI
+312 ISGSNYAI
-321 YSEDRAITKLNATE
+321 SANKNTDIQLKSGQNLN
-335 NVKLSSSYIGIY
+335 I
-347 AKDKADTQIKA
+347 
-358 ADNIT
+358 
-363 VSGSSWGAIY
+363 
-373 NENGVNTQLHA
+373 
-384 SKTLNLLSDKWGIV
+384 LSDTWGIV
-398 NDNSIVNAQAEKAI
+398 SFDSTVNAQADNAI

-438 NGDLTAENNGY
+438 NGDLTAKNSGY

-488 DGSVWNDFDYDSTIQ
+488 DGSVWNDFDSDSTIQ

-515 DSHFKGL
+515 DDKFKGL

-562 TLNNVNSEG
+562 TLNNVNVDG
-571 KIDGAAGTVL
+571 NTDGAAGTVL
-581 VSVNNEQGKFFAND
+581 VSVKDEQGNFFAND
-595 HEGSL
+595 KEGSL
-600 YWYKYSLD
+600 YWNKYTLD
-608 SKHNEQA
+608 MQDSATDGYTK
-615 GSIYNTDW
+615 DW
-623 YLKEVEVIPALPL
+623 YLKKVEFIPS
-636 GPAFATKPK
+636 K

-667 DKFMQRMGD
+667 DKLMQRMGD
-676 LRYETNNEAGV
+676 LRHETNNEEGFWV
-687 WMRVKSGKY
+687 RVKGGKY

-710 GYDDVVKENEKL
+710 GYDDVVKNTDKL

-731 YNDGKNS
+731 YDDGKNS

-757 LRKKGH
+757 LRNKGH
-763 YLDLGFKI
+763 YLDLALKI
-771 YNADSDFTVFDT
+771 YDADSDFTVFDS

-797 SLSAKYGRKK
+797 SLSAEYGRKK
-807 YIDEHWS
+807 YLDEHWS
-814 IEPQAQLTFG
+814 IEPQAQLTLG

-856 YDMDENNTVYLK
+856 YDMDKKNTVYLK

-881 TLTNGNDSLRIDNH
+881 TLTNGNDSLCIDNH

-904 FGFACMIGKNNHL
+904 LGFACMIGKNNHL

-930 KDWQWNAGMFWT
+930 KNWQWNAGMFWT

>member
-1 MKPFKRH
+1 MKTFKRH

-46 VLDSEWQIYHNEY
+46 VLDSEWQIYNDEY

-89 GNVDVDFEL
+89 RNVDVDFEL

-137 DEYNDAATIYMDEG
+137 DEYNDVATIYMDEG

-176 AQATINLTGNFNSD
+176 AQAKINLTGNFTSD

-199 NDYRNSDTSLSI
+199 NDSRNSDTSLSI

-260 AKGIQTFGSSLI
+260 AKGIQTFGNALI
-272 NLKGKAIII
+272 NLRGKTIII

-290 GLSLDSYQAIK
+290 GLSLNSWDAAK
-301 PSTLNAEADNI
+301 PSILKAKAENLSIKGSEYAIYANDRVDAQLNATGDIN
-312 SISGSQYAI
+312 ISGSNYAI
-321 YSEDRAITKLNATE
+321 SANKNTDIQLKSGQNLN
-335 NVKLSSSYIGIY
+335 I
-347 AKDKADTQIKA
+347 
-358 ADNIT
+358 
-363 VSGSSWGAIY
+363 
-373 NENGVNTQLHA
+373 
-384 SKTLNLLSDKWGIV
+384 LSDTWGIV
-398 NDNSIVNAQAEKAI
+398 SFDSTVNAQAEKAI
-412 NIKGTVW
+412 NIRGKVW

-438 NGDLTAENNGY
+438 NGDLTAKNNGY

-515 DSHFKGL
+515 DGKFNGL

-551 IAGTHTGNHYI
+551 IAGTHTGSHYI
-562 TLNNVNSEG
+562 TLNNVNADG
-571 KIDGAAGTVL
+571 NTDGATGTVL
-581 VSVNNEQGKFFAND
+581 VSVKDEQGKFLAND
-595 HEGSL
+595 KESSL
-600 YWYKYSLD
+600 YWYKYTLD
-608 SKHNEQA
+608 HQDSTTD
-615 GSIYNTDW
+615 GYNTDW
-623 YLKEVEVIPALPL
+623 YLKRVEIIPAYPL
-636 GPAFATKPK
+636 NPANPR

-676 LRYETNNEAGV
+676 LHYETNNEEGV
-687 WMRVKSGKY
+687 WMRVKGGKY

-743 GKLKAKSIGFYSTD
+743 GKLKAKSIAFYSTD

-814 IEPQAQLTFG
+814 IEPQAQLTLG
-824 YLGGARYTTSN
+824 YLDGARYTTSN

-881 TLTNGNDSLRIDNH
+881 ILTNGNDSLRIDNN

-904 FGFACMIGKNNHL
+904 FGFACMIGKNKHL

>member
-46 VLDSEWQIYHNEY
+46 VLDSEWQIYNNEY

-66 YTFNKGLTVSPNVSS
+66 YTFNKGLTVSPNDSS

-98 GNGSEMNLESSG
+98 GNGSEMNLESSS
-110 GALEV
+110 GALNV
-115 NPNSKLTINGD
+115 NPNSKLTINGV
-126 NSNLYFGNKEW
+126 NSNLYFGNKNW
-137 DEYNDAATIYMDEG
+137 NEYNEAATIYMDKG
-151 SKLEIHAGNLTT
+151 SKLEINAGNLTT

-176 AQATINLTGNFNSD
+176 AQATINLTGNFTSD

-224 TAHRKAGLYL
+224 TARRKAGLYL
-234 LAYEKN
+234 LAYEEN
-240 GDNKLSVDLHAKDTL
+240 GDNKLSVDLSAKDTL

-260 AKGIQTFGSSLI
+260 AKGIQTFGNALI
-272 NLKGKAIII
+272 NLRGKTIII
-281 SAESDSQGK
+281 SAESDSQGR
-290 GLSLDSYQAIK
+290 GLSLNSYDAAK
-301 PSTLNAEADNI
+301 PSILKAKAENL
-312 SISGSQYAI
+312 SIKGSDYAI
-321 YSEDRAITKLNATE
+321 YANDRVEAQLNATGDI
-335 NVKLSSSYIGIY
+335 NISSSNY
-347 AKDKADTQIKA
+347 AISVNKNTDIQLNAGQNL
-358 ADNIT
+358 NI
-363 VSGSSWGAIY
+363 
-373 NENGVNTQLHA
+373 
-384 SKTLNLLSDKWGIV
+384 LSDIWGIV
-398 NDNSIVNAQAEKAI
+398 SFDSTVNAQAEKAI
-412 NIKGTVW
+412 NIRGKVW
-419 TSGGHITV
+419 TSGGHINV

-438 NGDLTAENNGY
+438 SGDLTAKNNGY
-449 ITAFVNN
+449 IAAFVNN

-515 DSHFKGL
+515 DDKFKGL

-581 VSVNNEQGKFFAND
+581 VSVKDEQGKFFANN

-608 SKHNEQA
+608 SKPNEQA

-623 YLKEVEVIPALPL
+623 YLKEVEIIPAYPL
-636 GPAFATKPK
+636 NPANPR

-667 DKFMQRMGD
+667 DKLMQRMGD
-676 LRYETNNEAGV
+676 LRHETNNEEGV
-687 WMRVKSGKY
+687 WVRVKGGKY

-722 KRYQGVAFS
+722 KRYQGVAIA
-731 YNDGKNS
+731 YDDGKNS

-743 GKLKAKSIGFYSTD
+743 GKLKAKSIGFYNTD
-757 LRKKGH
+757 LRNKGH
-763 YLDLGFKI
+763 YLDVVFKI
-771 YNADSDFTVFDT
+771 YDADSDFTVFDT

-797 SLSAKYGRKK
+797 SLSAEYGRKK
-807 YIDEHWS
+807 YLDEHWS
-814 IEPQAQLTFG
+814 VEPQAQLTLG

-856 YDMDENNTVYLK
+856 YDMDEKNTVYLK

-904 FGFACMIGKNNHL
+904 LGFACMTGKNNHL

-930 KDWQWNAGMFWT
+930 KNWQWNAGMFWT

>member
-1 MKPFKRH
+1 MKSFKSH
-8 NKRLLIMIAMS
+8 KKSLLAMIAMS

-24 ASTAYAEINE
+24 ASSAYAEINE
-34 RPGPDATYDDKV
+34 RPKFDATYDDKV
-46 VLDSEWQIYHNEY
+46 VLDYEWQISPDEY
-59 AGAEKRK
+59 TGAEKRK
-66 YTFNKGLTVSPNVSS
+66 YTFNKGLTVSPNVSY
-81 TGNAIYLS
+81 TGNAIYLYR
-89 GNVDVDFEL
+89 NIDVDFEL

-115 NPNSKLTINGD
+115 NTNSKLTINGV
-126 NSNLYFGNKEW
+126 NSNLYFGNKKW

-151 SKLEIHAGNLTT
+151 AKLEINAGNLTT

-176 AQATINLTGNFNSD
+176 AQATINLTGNFTSD

-234 LAYEKN
+234 LAYKEN

-260 AKGIQTFGSSLI
+260 AKGIQTFGNALI
-272 NLKGKAIII
+272 NLQGKTIII
-281 SAESDSQGK
+281 SAESDSQGR
-290 GLSLDSYQAIK
+290 GLSLNSYDAAK
-301 PSTLNAEADNI
+301 PSILKAKAENL
-312 SISGSQYAI
+312 SIKGSEYAI
-321 YSEDRAITKLNATE
+321 YANDRVDAQLNATGDI
-335 NVKLSSSYIGIY
+335 NISSSNY
-347 AKDKADTQIKA
+347 AISANKNTDIQLKSGQNL
-358 ADNIT
+358 NI
-363 VSGSSWGAIY
+363 
-373 NENGVNTQLHA
+373 
-384 SKTLNLLSDKWGIV
+384 LSDTWGIV
-398 NDNSIVNAQAEKAI
+398 SFDSTVNAQAEKAI
-412 NIKGTVW
+412 NIRGKVW
-419 TSGGHITV
+419 TSGGYITV

-438 NGDLTAENNGY
+438 NGDLTAKNNGY

-456 AGSSFTGNTTDAHWQ
+456 AGSSFTGNTTDAYWQ
-471 DVNTRDAGNKGI
+471 DVTTRDAGNKGI

-488 DGSVWNDFDYDSTIQ
+488 DASVWNDFDYDSTIQ

-515 DSHFKGL
+515 DDKFKGL

-562 TLNNVNSEG
+562 TLNNVNADG
-571 KIDGAAGTVL
+571 NTDGAAGTVL
-581 VSVNNEQGKFFAND
+581 VSVKDEQGNFFAND
-595 HEGSL
+595 KEGSL
-600 YWYKYSLD
+600 YWNKYTLD
-608 SKHNEQA
+608 MQDSATDGYTK
-615 GSIYNTDW
+615 DW
-623 YLKEVEVIPALPL
+623 YLKKVEFIPS
-636 GPAFATKPK
+636 K

-667 DKFMQRMGD
+667 DKLMQRMGD
-676 LRYETNNEAGV
+676 LRHETNNEEGV
-687 WMRVKSGKY
+687 WVRVKGGKY

-722 KRYQGVAFS
+722 KRYQGVAFA
-731 YNDGKNS
+731 YDDGKNS

-743 GKLKAKSIGFYSTD
+743 GKLKAKSIGFYNTD
-757 LRKKGH
+757 LRNKGH
-763 YLDLGFKI
+763 YLDVVFKI
-771 YNADSDFTVFDT
+771 YDADSDFTVFDS

-797 SLSAKYGRKK
+797 SLSAEYGRKK
-807 YIDEHWS
+807 YLDEHWS
-814 IEPQAQLTFG
+814 VEPQAQLTLG

-856 YDMDENNTVYLK
+856 YDMDEKNTVYLK
-868 ANWLHQFAGNYGV
+868 ASWLHQFAGNYGV

-904 FGFACMIGKNNHL
+904 LGFACMTGKNNHL

-930 KDWQWNAGMFWT
+930 KNWQWNAGMFWT

>member
-34 RPGPDATYDDKV
+34 RPKFDATYDDKV
-46 VLDSEWQIYHNEY
+46 VLDSEWQIHPDEY
-59 AGAEKRK
+59 TGAEKRK
-66 YTFNKGLTVSPNVSS
+66 YTFNKGLTVSPNVSY
-81 TGNAIYLS
+81 TGNAIYLDR
-89 GNVDVDFEL
+89 NIDVDFKL

-115 NPNSKLTINGD
+115 DTHSKLAINGV
-126 NSNLYFGNKEW
+126 NSNLYFGNKKW
-137 DEYNDAATIYMDEG
+137 DEYNGAATIYMDEG

-176 AQATINLTGNFNSD
+176 AQAKINLTGNFTSD

-234 LAYEKN
+234 LAYNEN

-260 AKGIQTFGSSLI
+260 AKGIQTFGNALI
-272 NLKGKAIII
+272 NLRGKTIII
-281 SAESDSQGK
+281 SAESDSQGR
-290 GLSLDSYQAIK
+290 GLSLNSYDAAK
-301 PSTLNAEADNI
+301 PSILKAEAENLSIKGSDYAIYANDRVDAQLNATGDIN
-312 SISGSQYAI
+312 ISGSNYAI
-321 YSEDRAITKLNATE
+321 SANKNTDIQLKSGQNLN
-335 NVKLSSSYIGIY
+335 I
-347 AKDKADTQIKA
+347 
-358 ADNIT
+358 
-363 VSGSSWGAIY
+363 
-373 NENGVNTQLHA
+373 
-384 SKTLNLLSDKWGIV
+384 LSDTWGIV
-398 NDNSIVNAQAEKAI
+398 SFDSTVNAQADNAI

-438 NGDLTAENNGY
+438 NGDLTAKNSGY

-488 DGSVWNDFDYDSTIQ
+488 DGSVWNDFDSDSTIQ

-515 DSHFKGL
+515 DDKFKGL

-537 IDAGTNTN
+537 IDAGTNTD

-562 TLNNVNSEG
+562 TLNNVNADG
-571 KIDGAAGTVL
+571 NTDGAAGTVL
-581 VSVNNEQGKFFAND
+581 VSVKDEQGNFFAND
-595 HEGSL
+595 KEGSL
-600 YWYKYSLD
+600 YWNKYTLD
-608 SKHNEQA
+608 MQDSATDGYTK
-615 GSIYNTDW
+615 DW
-623 YLKEVEVIPALPL
+623 YLKKVEFIPS
-636 GPAFATKPK
+636 K

-667 DKFMQRMGD
+667 DKLMQRMGD
-676 LRYETNNEAGV
+676 LRHETNNEEGFWV
-687 WMRVKSGKY
+687 RVKGGKY

-710 GYDDVVKENEKL
+710 GYDDVVKNTDKL

-731 YNDGKNS
+731 YDDGKNS

-757 LRKKGH
+757 LRNKGH
-763 YLDLGFKI
+763 YLDLALKI
-771 YNADSDFTVFDT
+771 YDADSDFTVFDS

-797 SLSAKYGRKK
+797 SLSAEYGRKK
-807 YIDEHWS
+807 YLDDHWS
-814 IEPQAQLTFG
+814 IEPQAQLTLG

-856 YDMDENNTVYLK
+856 YDMDEKNTVYLK
-868 ANWLHQFAGNYGV
+868 ANWLHQFAGNYGA

-904 FGFACMIGKNNHL
+904 LGFACMIGKNNHL

>member
-1 MKPFKRH
+1 MKSKKT
-8 NKRLLIMIAMS
+8 NKILLS
-19 ITCAC
+19 ILTASLAFAC

-46 VLDSEWQIYHNEY
+46 VLDSEWQIYNDEY

-137 DEYNDAATIYMDEG
+137 DEYNDAATIYMDGG

-176 AQATINLTGNFNSD
+176 AQATINLTGNFTSD

-224 TAHRKAGLYL
+224 SAARKAGLYL
-234 LAYEKN
+234 LAYGEN

-260 AKGIQTFGSSLI
+260 AKGIQTFGSPLI

-290 GLSLDSYQAIK
+290 GLSLNSYQAIK

-321 YSEDRAITKLNATE
+321 YSNDRAITNLNATE

-373 NENGVNTQLHA
+373 NENGANTQLHA

-419 TSGGHITV
+419 TSGGNITV
-427 GKDSSTLQTVI
+427 GKDSSILQTVI
-438 NGDLTAENNGY
+438 NGDLTAKNNGY
-449 ITAFVNN
+449 ITAFVSN
-456 AGSSFTGNTTDAHWQ
+456 AGSSFNGNTTDAHWQ
-471 DVNTRDAGNKGI
+471 DVNTTDAGNKGI

-488 DGSVWNDFDYDSTIQ
+488 DGSVWNDFGSNSTIQ

-515 DSHFKGL
+515 DGKFNGL
-522 FIGTLKGDKSTFNMD
+522 FISTLKGDKSTFNMD

-562 TLNNVNSEG
+562 TLNNVNADG
-571 KIDGAAGTVL
+571 NTDGAAGTVL
-581 VSVNNEQGKFFAND
+581 VSVKDEQGNFFAND
-595 HEGSL
+595 KEGSL
-600 YWYKYSLD
+600 YWNKYTLD
-608 SKHNEQA
+608 MQDSATDGYTK
-615 GSIYNTDW
+615 DW
-623 YLKEVEVIPALPL
+623 YLKKVEFIPS
-636 GPAFATKPK
+636 K

-667 DKFMQRMGD
+667 DKLMQRMGD
-676 LRYETNNEAGV
+676 LRHETNNEEGV
-687 WMRVKSGKY
+687 WVRVKGGKY

-710 GYDDVVKENEKL
+710 GYDDVVKNTDKL

-731 YNDGKNS
+731 YDDGKNS

-757 LRKKGH
+757 LRNKGH
-763 YLDLGFKI
+763 YLDLALKI
-771 YNADSDFTVFDT
+771 YDADSDFTVFDT

-791 FDNTGI
+791 FDNSGI
-797 SLSAKYGRKK
+797 SLSAEYGRKK
-807 YIDEHWS
+807 YLDEHWS
-814 IEPQAQLTFG
+814 IEPQAQLTLG

-856 YDMDENNTVYLK
+856 YDMDEKNTVYLK
-868 ANWLHQFAGNYGV
+868 ANWLHQFAGNYGA

-904 FGFACMIGKNNHL
+904 FGFACMTGKNNHL

-930 KDWQWNAGMFWT
+930 KNWQWNAGMFWT

>member
-1 MKPFKRH
+1 MKSFKSH
-8 NKRLLIMIAMS
+8 KKSLLAMIAMS

-24 ASTAYAEINE
+24 ASSAYADN
-34 RPGPDATYDDKV
+34 RPVHSATYDDKL
-46 VLDSEWQIYHNEY
+46 VLDMSWQMGSNQFE
-59 AGAEKRK
+59 GATTREF
-66 YTFNKGLTVSPNVSS
+66 TFNKGLTVDEKADYLEAIVLDGHLVSDPQDITINVADNAEFNAIGGNGGINIHDFNTLRINAANADISLGTYSS
-81 TGNAIYLS
+81 TDIIYGDYKS
-89 GNVDVDFEL
+89 KFIIDANNITFYAKDVTPDEYSVNMEL
-98 GNGSEMNLESSG
+98 NG
-110 GALEV
+110 GAL
-115 NPNSKLTINGD
+115 NIKAN
-126 NSNLYFGNKEW
+126 
-137 DEYNDAATIYMDEG
+137 
-151 SKLEIHAGNLTT
+151 NLTANT
-163 SGGAETNLKLFDN
+163 AFYNGIYAVDADAKITIKNNFVMDSSGQAILALAEDEKSDVQIN
-176 AQATINLTGNFNSD
+176 AGKINLTNQTN
-190 AGGTAIAME
+190 
-199 NDYRNSDTSLSI
+199 
-211 QAANITL
+211 
-218 GTTDLE
+218 
-224 TAHRKAGLYL
+224 
-234 LAYEKN
+234 
-240 GDNKLSVDLHAKDTL
+240 
-255 KISGF
+255 
-260 AKGIQTFGSSLI
+260 AKGAEGLVAFNINDSLTKIPKI
-272 NLKGKAIII
+272 NLTA
-281 SAESDSQGK
+281 SDGI
-290 GLSLDSYQAIK
+290 D
-301 PSTLNAEADNI
+301 LNGFNI
-312 SISGSQYAI
+312 GIDTNHG
-321 YSEDRAITKLNATE
+321 NAT
-335 NVKLSSSYIGIY
+335 LSSSIINIETV
-347 AKDKADTQIKA
+347 ADDEPAVVIASANNSNVNLQ
-358 ADNIT
+358 
-363 VSGSSWGAIY
+363 AI
-373 NENGVNTQLHA
+373 QKL
-384 SKTLNLLSDKWGIV
+384 TLKGDSVID
-398 NDNSIVNAQAEKAI
+398 NDNSKVIIGN
-412 NIKGTVW
+412 N
-419 TSGGHITV
+419 
-427 GKDSSTLQTVI
+427 SSTLQTELEGNII
-438 NGDLTAENNGY
+438 NKNNGY
-449 ITAFVNN
+449 IAAFVNN

-471 DVNTRDAGNKGI
+471 DVTTRDAGNKGI

-488 DGSVWNDFDYDSTIQ
+488 DASVWNDFDYDSTIQ
-503 VLDTSKAKVDMQ
+503 VLDTNKAKVDMQ
-515 DSHFKGL
+515 DDKFKGL

-537 IDAGTNTN
+537 IDASTNTN

-562 TLNNVNSEG
+562 TLNNVNADG
-571 KIDGAAGTVL
+571 NTDGAAGTVL
-581 VSVNNEQGKFFAND
+581 VSVKDEQGKFFAND
-595 HEGSL
+595 KEGSL
-600 YWYKYSLD
+600 YWNKYTLD
-608 SKHNEQA
+608 MQDSATDGYTK
-615 GSIYNTDW
+615 DW
-623 YLKEVEVIPALPL
+623 YLKKVEFIPS
-636 GPAFATKPK
+636 K

-676 LRYETNNEAGV
+676 LRYETNNEEGV

-696 SGDGFSNRHTMYQL
+696 SGDGFSDRHTMYQL

-757 LRKKGH
+757 LHKKGH

-797 SLSAKYGRKK
+797 SLSAKYGRNK

-814 IEPQAQLTFG
+814 IEPQAQLTLG

-904 FGFACMIGKNNHL
+904 LGFACMTGKNNHL

-930 KDWQWNAGMFWT
+930 KNWQWNAGMFWT

>member
-1 MKPFKRH
+1 M
-8 NKRLLIMIAMS
+8 
-19 ITCAC
+19 
-24 ASTAYAEINE
+24 
-34 RPGPDATYDDKV
+34 
-46 VLDSEWQIYHNEY
+46 
-59 AGAEKRK
+59 
-66 YTFNKGLTVSPNVSS
+66 
-81 TGNAIYLS
+81 
-89 GNVDVDFEL
+89 
-98 GNGSEMNLESSG
+98 
-110 GALEV
+110 
-115 NPNSKLTINGD
+115 
-126 NSNLYFGNKEW
+126 
-137 DEYNDAATIYMDEG
+137 
-151 SKLEIHAGNLTT
+151 
-163 SGGAETNLKLFDN
+163 
-176 AQATINLTGNFNSD
+176 
-190 AGGTAIAME
+190 
-199 NDYRNSDTSLSI
+199 
-211 QAANITL
+211 
-218 GTTDLE
+218 
-224 TAHRKAGLYL
+224 
-234 LAYEKN
+234 
-240 GDNKLSVDLHAKDTL
+240 
-255 KISGF
+255 
-260 AKGIQTFGSSLI
+260 
-272 NLKGKAIII
+272 
-281 SAESDSQGK
+281 
-290 GLSLDSYQAIK
+290 DSYEAIK

-321 YSEDRAITKLNATE
+321 YSNDRAITK
-335 NVKLSSSYIGIY
+335 
-347 AKDKADTQIKA
+347 
-358 ADNIT
+358 
-363 VSGSSWGAIY
+363 
-373 NENGVNTQLHA
+373 LHA

-398 NDNSIVNAQAEKAI
+398 SFDSTVNAQADNAI

-515 DSHFKGL
+515 DDKFKRL
-522 FIGTLKGDKSTFNMD
+522 SIGTLKGDKSTFNMD

-562 TLNNVNSEG
+562 TLNNVNVDG
-571 KIDGAAGTVL
+571 NTDGAAGTVL
-581 VSVNNEQGKFFAND
+581 VSVKDEQGKFFAND
-595 HEGSL
+595 KEGSL
-600 YWYKYSLD
+600 YWNKYTLD
-608 SKHNEQA
+608 MQDSAADGYTK
-615 GSIYNTDW
+615 DW
-623 YLKEVEVIPALPL
+623 YLKKVEFIPS
-636 GPAFATKPK
+636 K

-676 LRYETNNEAGV
+676 LRYETNNEEGV
-687 WMRVKSGKY
+687 WVRVKGGKY

-722 KRYQGVAFS
+722 KRYQGVAFA
-731 YNDGKNS
+731 YDDGKNS

-743 GKLKAKSIGFYSTD
+743 GKLKAKSIGFYNTD
-757 LRKKGH
+757 LRNKGH
-763 YLDLGFKI
+763 YLDLVFKI
-771 YNADSDFTVFDT
+771 YDADSDFTVFDS

-797 SLSAKYGRKK
+797 SLSAEYGRKK
-807 YIDEHWS
+807 YLDEHWS
-814 IEPQAQLTFG
+814 VEPQAQLTLG

-856 YDMDENNTVYLK
+856 YDMDEKNTVYLK

-904 FGFACMIGKNNHL
+904 LGFACMTGKNNHL